1 MRPKV
6 TKALGW
12 ACLVTGLLAMMIVV
26 GSRRL
31 SRFDPAL
38 VAYTFASLFAVF
50 GITARYAVWLQ
61 RPPTALFW
69 KRGWQVFFR
78 RGHRGRNL
86 GTWGKRITGEFVLNN
101 FIWRRDRLRW
111 LAHICIMWGC
121 LMAAGIT
128 FPLVFGWLHFE
139 SLPDHVAWYRIYV
152 FGFPTIA
159 FPHDSWL
166 AFLIFH
172 GLVWSALLVLP
183 GVMLAMRRRMR
194 DEGAAAVQVFA
205 EDFFPLILLFAV
217 SLSGLLWHS
226 PRADCGP
233 VGRVPWRRDRC
244 LCWS

>member
-1 MRPKV
+1 MRRDV

-12 ACLVTGLLAMMIVV
+12 ACLVTGILTVMIVV

-31 SRFDPAL
+31 TRFDPAL

-50 GITARYAVWLQ
+50 GITARYAGWLQ

-69 KRGWQVFFR
+69 KRGWQMFFR

-86 GTWGKRITGEFVLNN
+86 GTWGKRVTGEFALNN
-101 FIWRRDRLRW
+101 FIWRRDWLRG
-111 LAHICIMWGC
+111 LAHLCIMWGC

-139 SLPDHVAWYRIYV
+139 SLPDNVAWYRVYV

-159 FPHDSWL
+159 FPYNSWL

-172 GLVWSALLVLP
+172 GLV
-183 GVMLAMRRRMR
+183 
-194 DEGAAAVQVFA
+194 
-205 EDFFPLILLFAV
+205 
-217 SLSGLLWHS
+217 
-226 PRADCGP
+226 
-233 VGRVPWRRDRC
+233 
-244 LCWS
+244 